1 MDNPSIAN
9 SSKKHHAGFIKLIG
23 SPNVDKNTLINQLF
37 GEKTPNT
44 TSEMQTKSPR
54 AMGIINGDN
63 FQIVYSDLPDVL
75 APADKMQKKLIGQVE
90 DLLQNDDIILY
101 FIDCGETCI
110 DAQLAK
116 SLKGLGIPIVLV
128 IDQIDKY
135 TEEQVAE
142 ARARWSKIFP
152 EADIFTVSS
161 LTGQNIDGLRE
172 RIIALLPESP
182 SYIPKNNSEHST
194 RYFIAELIREQIR
207 LQYKKEIADSVK
219 VVLDNY
225 SKEEGKDLTQ
235 IKATIYVEWDTQRSI
250 IIGSSGSAIM
260 KLGSNTRVAVGDFL
274 QGPCYL
280 ELNLKPLK
288 AMRQCNDECDSSIN
302 DIIKVY
308 YERYEFHCYKD
319 GVCKAMW
326 RHYSKS
332 VDEKSEF
339 VEAEELDLSEYDE
352 VRVIHTYG
360 DCYYE
365 YSQATDIIKMGK
377 IIVNLPS
384 EETIEMSYVLE
395 ESVKEIE
402 DDMNHDGGD
411 WDATDVDIYLKE
423 GHTTMS
429 EEPIDEDYETEIDG
443 VYETDILD

>member
-1 MDNPSIAN
+1 MDNSFITYN
-9 SSKKHHAGFIKLIG
+9 YKNHRAGFVKIIG
-23 SPNVDKNTLINQLF
+23 SPNVDKNTLMNQLF
-37 GEKTPNT
+37 GGKAPNT
-44 TSEMQTKSPR
+44 TSEAQTKSPR

-63 FQIVYSDLPDVL
+63 FQIIYSDLPDVL
-75 APADKMQKKLIGQVE
+75 APADKMQKKMIGQVV

-101 FIDCGETCI
+101 LIDCSETCNN
-110 DAQLAK
+110 AQLAK

-142 ARARWSKIFP
+142 ARARWSNIFP
-152 EADIFTVSS
+152 EADLFAVSS

-182 SYIPKNNSEHST
+182 SFIPKNNSEHST

-235 IKATIYVEWDTQRSI
+235 IKATIYVEWDTQKSI
-250 IIGSSGSAIM
+250 IIGNRGSAIL
-260 KLGSNTRVAVGDFL
+260 KLGSNTRSSIENFL
-274 QGPCYL
+274 QETCML
-280 ELNLKPLK
+280 ELNVKPLK
-288 AMRQCNDECDSSIN
+288 AMRQSNDECDSSIN

-308 YERYEFHCYKD
+308 YERYVFHCYKD

-326 RHYSKS
+326 RHYSKG

-339 VEAEELDLSEYDE
+339 VESKKLDLSEYDE

-365 YSQATDIIKMGK
+365 YIQATDIIKMGK